1 MGLTRSRYVKEG
13 EEGVYHCISRCVRRA
28 FLCGRDVLTKRGYSH
43 RKASLVGRLQY
54 LASIFAIEV
63 CAYAIMEN
71 HYHTILRI
79 RPDLGASWS
88 DLEVADFQ
96 ASLNE
101 G

>member
-1 MGLTRSRYVKEG
+1 
-13 EEGVYHCISRCVRRA
+13 
-28 FLCGRDVLTKRGYSH
+28 
-43 RKASLVGRLQY
+43 LQY

-79 RPDLGASWS
+79 RPDLVASWS